1 MDCRQPNSLL
11 NMNITPLCNH
21 RSMLGEGPVWDAAN
35 HTILWVDIMGCAIHE
50 LNMKSNALR
59 SISTPSMIGSFALC
73 TDGNILAAMQDG
85 FIFIDRITGA
95 VSPLSDPEA
104 AFPDNRFNDGK
115 TDPAGR
121 FWAGS
126 MSLSGEK
133 GTGNLYMVDQQL
145 NVKKQIENVSISN
158 GLCWSLDQRSFYYID
173 TPTMEVVC
181 YDYDNQ
187 TGEITNKT
195 TVITIPAKEGYPD
208 GMTIDSE
215 GMLWIAHWE
224 GWQVARWDPSTGNK
238 IDSIHLPVSLVT
250 SICFGGENMDDMF
263 ITSARVGLTDE
274 QLAEEPL
281 AGSSFIISK
290 TGFKGFTFPAFNL
303 SQQ

>member
-1 MDCRQPNSLL
+1 
-11 NMNITPLCNH
+11 MNIKPLCNH

-35 HTILWVDIMGCAIHE
+35 HTILWIDIMGCAIHE
-50 LNMKSNALR
+50 LNMKSNSFR

-73 TDGNILAAMQDG
+73 TDGKILAAMQDG
-85 FIFIDRITGA
+85 FHFVDRITGA
-95 VSPLSDPEA
+95 VHPIEDPEA
-104 AFPDNRFNDGK
+104 ALKGNRFNDGK

-133 GTGNLYMVDQQL
+133 GTGNLYMVNEQL
-145 NVKKQIENVSISN
+145 QVKKKIENVSISN
-158 GLCWSLDQRSFYYID
+158 GLCWSLDQRFFYYID
-173 TPTMEVVC
+173 TPTMEVVR
-181 YDYDNQ
+181 YDYNNQ
-187 TGEITNKT
+187 SGEISNKT
-195 TVITIPAKEGYPD
+195 TVISISAKEGFPD

-224 GWQVARWDPSTGNK
+224 GWQVARWDPSNGNK

-281 AGSSFIISK
+281 AGSSFIINN
-290 TGFKGFTFPAFNL
+290 TGFKGFIFPAFNL
-303 SQQ
+303 PQA

>member
-1 MDCRQPNSLL
+1 
-11 NMNITPLCNH
+11 
-21 RSMLGEGPVWDAAN
+21 MLGEGPVWDAAN

-85 FIFIDRITGA
+85 FSFINRITGA

-104 AFPDNRFNDGK
+104 ALNGNRFNDGK

>member
-1 MDCRQPNSLL
+1 
-11 NMNITPLCNH
+11 MNIKPICNH
-21 RSMLGEGPVWDAAN
+21 KSMLGEGPVWDAAN

-158 GLCWSLDQRSFYYID
+158 GLCWSLDQRFFYYID